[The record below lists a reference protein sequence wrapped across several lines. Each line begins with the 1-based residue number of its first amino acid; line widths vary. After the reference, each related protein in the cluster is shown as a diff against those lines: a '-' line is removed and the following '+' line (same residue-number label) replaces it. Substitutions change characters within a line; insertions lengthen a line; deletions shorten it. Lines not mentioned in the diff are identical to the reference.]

1 MNFTELA
8 LSEELLNALSD
19 MGFAEASPIQ
29 SQAIPLLLSGS
40 DLIGQ
45 AQTGTGKTAAFGI
58 PAIEKVTPFAKNV
71 QCMVLCPTRELANQV
86 CEEFKK
92 LSKYKK
98 GIRPVAIYGGEN
110 IERQIKALQM
120 GANIVIGTPGRVI
133 DHLNRRTLDLSQL
146 QTLILD
152 EADEMLNMGFFDD
165 IENIL
170 SLTPASRQTV
180 FFSATMSREIMDL
193 TKRFQNNPEIVKVTR
208 NEVTSANIKQ
218 LHYEVRREA
227 KTELMCRLIENY
239 SLKSMLVFANTKKKV
254 DELCEELQAKG
265 FVAEGLHGDM
275 RQQARNT
282 VMARFR
288 SGSVNILIATDVAAR
303 GIDVENVEAVFNYD
317 IPQDLEYYVHRI
329 GRTGRAGKS
338 GLAFTFVTNRD
349 RGALREIENYTKVR
363 IEKAMPPSST
373 EIVAARKERFM
384 SQLQEAIAAEGQEEF
399 TNWVS
404 ELNAEGLSSDAI
416 VAALL
421 RLNHKDVN
429 KQIAEYDFA
438 GRSAAPRGERTF
450 ESRDRND
457 RGDSRRDGRSSDRR
471 EMSRDRDSRSSSDR
485 NDRSSSDRNSR
496 TSEARPRRSAE
507 GGSAPRSN
515 ENMVR
520 LFLSVGRKDNVR
532 PGDIVGAIAG
542 ESGIGGDKIGAIDI
556 YDKFSFVNIPSEH
569 VNSVLSVMTDNT
581 IRGQKVSMEVAK

>member
-1 MNFTELA
+1 
-8 LSEELLNALSD
+8 
-19 MGFAEASPIQ
+19 
-29 SQAIPLLLSGS
+29 
-40 DLIGQ
+40 
-45 AQTGTGKTAAFGI
+45 
-58 PAIEKVTPFAKNV
+58 
-71 QCMVLCPTRELANQV
+71 
-86 CEEFKK
+86 
-92 LSKYKK
+92 
-98 GIRPVAIYGGEN
+98 
-110 IERQIKALQM
+110 
-120 GANIVIGTPGRVI
+120 
-133 DHLNRRTLDLSQL
+133 
-146 QTLILD
+146 
-152 EADEMLNMGFFDD
+152 
-165 IENIL
+165 
-170 SLTPASRQTV
+170 
-180 FFSATMSREIMDL
+180 
-193 TKRFQNNPEIVKVTR
+193 
-208 NEVTSANIKQ
+208 
-218 LHYEVRREA
+218 
-227 KTELMCRLIENY
+227 
-239 SLKSMLVFANTKKKV
+239 
-254 DELCEELQAKG
+254 
-265 FVAEGLHGDM
+265 M

-329 GRTGRAGKS
+329 GRTGRAGKT
-338 GLAFTFVTNRD
+338 GMAFTFVTNRD

-363 IEKAMPPSST
+363 IEKALPPTSV

-416 VAALL
+416 AAALL

-457 RGDSRRDGRSSDRR
+457 RGDARRDGRSSDRR
-471 EMSRDRDSRSSSDR
+471 EVSRDRDSRSSDR
-485 NDRSSSDRNSR
+485 FADRNSNSSR
-496 TSEARPRRSAE
+496 PDARPRRTD
-507 GGSAPRSN
+507 GPSAPRSN